1 MSAAAAGLAE
11 VVAWIGRRHP
21 EGAGVGPEDDLIE
34 SRLIDSLG
42 FLEFIVLIE
51 RLSGRPV
58 DVEHLDLDD
67 FRSLSRIG
75 RAFFSGPDLSAP
87 DLSAPDPRPSGRSS
101 AG

>member
-1 MSAAAAGLAE
+1 MRAPAGELAE

-21 EGAGVGPEDDLIE
+21 EAAGIGPDDDLIE

-58 DVEHLDLDD
+58 DVETLDLDD
-67 FRSLSRIG
+67 FRSLSRIE
-75 RAFFSGPDLSAP
+75 RAFFSGPG
-87 DLSAPDPRPSGRSS
+87 PRPSGHSS

>member
-1 MSAAAAGLAE
+1 MRAAAAELAQI
-11 VVAWIGRRHP
+11 VAWIGSRHP
-21 EGAGVGPEDDLIE
+21 EAAAIGPDYDLID

-58 DVEHLDLDD
+58 DVETLDLDD
-67 FRSLSRIG
+67 FRSLNRIE
-75 RAFFSGPDLSAP
+75 RAFFSEPDR
-87 DLSAPDPRPSGRSS
+87 RPSDRSS

>member
-1 MSAAAAGLAE
+1 MSARSAGLAE

-21 EGAGVGPEDDLIE
+21 EAAGIGPEDDLIE

-58 DVEHLDLDD
+58 DIETLDLDD
-67 FRSLSRIG
+67 FRSLNQIDQV
-75 RAFFSGPDLSAP
+75 FFSG
-87 DLSAPDPRPSGRSS
+87 PSGRSS
-101 AG
+101 AD